1 VFYGH
6 RSNYIYVCTVKLY
19 GNVTIM
25 SAYTKTAYCVTEYTI
40 FGLVKYIIY
49 LNCILLVYKVHL
61 LQLFCGWYGKE
72 VSIWEIIY
80 IVLLTVYL

>member
-19 GNVTIM
+19 GKVTVM
-25 SAYTKTAYCVTEYTI
+25 NAYAKTAYYVMEYTI
-40 FGLVKYIIY
+40 FSPVKYIIY

-61 LQLFCGWYGKE
+61 LQLFFGWYGKV
-72 VSIWEIIY
+72 VSIW
-80 IVLLTVYL
+80 